1 MPLSKARD
9 RERKRRERASVQL
22 SFSTVQPNF
31 FWVHSKPEWLVQ
43 PNQYLLGHL
52 RVCPDYNPLNPGE
65 HWETCPYVNPA
76 LRSASA
82 IQK

>member
-9 RERKRRERASVQL
+9 RERKRKERASVQP
-22 SFSTVQPNF
+22 SFFSVQPN
-31 FWVHSKPEWLVQ
+31 PDWLVQ

-52 RVCPDYNPLNPGE
+52 RVCPDYNPLEPRE
-65 HWETCPYVNPA
+65 HWGTCPYVNPA

-82 IQK
+82 IQ